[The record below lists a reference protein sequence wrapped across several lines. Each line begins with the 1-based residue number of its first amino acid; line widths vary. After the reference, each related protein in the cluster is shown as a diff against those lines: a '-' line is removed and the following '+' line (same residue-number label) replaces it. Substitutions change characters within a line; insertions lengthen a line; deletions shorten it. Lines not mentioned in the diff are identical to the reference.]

1 MKQYLSQRMILL
13 TVDQCCGI
21 NQIELTFLMALTKHL
36 ERLDGQADRPAIC
49 SLSATK
55 KRIAKAISIELW
67 PGLYTKNQKTL
78 N

>member
-1 MKQYLSQRMILL
+1 
-13 TVDQCCGI
+13 
-21 NQIELTFLMALTKHL
+21 MALTNHL
-36 ERLDGQADRPAIC
+36 ERLDGQTDRPAIY
-49 SLSATK
+49 SFSATK